1 MYPGNAIP
9 GNPADKDIFMNSTFE
24 IKGMTCSACSARLER
39 VIGNMEGVSNAIV
52 NLAAELLAAEHDPDE
67 ISPADIIAAVE
78 MAGFEAIEKIEGSEL
93 TIPVSGMACSAC
105 SARLDRLLNNTSGI
119 IDAQVSLA
127 AETATLKF
135 NPAEIS
141 LRRIRQIIADA
152 GFESGQIQS
161 AHNAKDN
168 FEKRKAESKARLSEM
183 KTRLISA
190 LLFTV
195 PLLIITMGHMV
206 GMPLPEAVNP
216 QTSPLGFALIQLFLT
231 VPVLWFGRNFYQ
243 QGFPNLLRGAPNM
256 DSLIAVGTSA
266 AVIYSLWNTIEIGL
280 GIDAHLRAMDLY
292 YESAATIITLIQL
305 GKFQE
310 TRARSRTSDAI
321 EKLMDL
327 TPAQAILLENGE
339 QIPTPLEEIGPGDI
353 ILIRPGDR
361 VAADG
366 RVIEGHSEIDE
377 SMLTGES
384 MPVAKSTGSDV
395 AGGTVNAGGGALNVQ
410 VTNVGEN
417 TVLSRIIRLVQ
428 EAQGSKAPISS
439 LADTVSFYFVPT
451 VMAIGIAAALGW
463 FFFSDEPFTF
473 ALRIFISVM
482 VIACPCAMGLAT
494 PTAIMVGTGRGAQL
508 GVLVKSGEALETAGK
523 IETMVFDKTG
533 TLTYGRPEV
542 ADTFTMENED
552 PSELLLLAGSA
563 EKQSEHPLAKAVVQA
578 AEKIGSPLP
587 ETTSFQAV
595 SGLGISTETGG
606 NAMLLGNRKF
616 LEQGFTGGL
625 DNPAAQ
631 EIARRYAEAGQ
642 SPLYIAKNGKLAGIL
657 AIADRIKD
665 ETPQTISK
673 LHKLGIHT
681 VMLTGDNERVA
692 RSIADKAGID
702 KVIAQVMPDS
712 KAEVVNREK
721 ENGRKVAMI
730 GDGINDAPALA
741 SADLGIAMG
750 TGIDVAIES
759 GDVVL
764 MKGDLSG
771 VLTALSL
778 SRATVRNI
786 KQNLFWAFA
795 FNILGIPVA
804 AGVLHVFG
812 GPTLS
817 PMFAAAAMSLS
828 SVTVVSNALRLK
840 FFKPED

>member
-1 MYPGNAIP
+1 MH
-9 GNPADKDIFMNSTFE
+9 STFE
-24 IKGMTCSACSARLER
+24 IKGMTCSACSARLKR
-39 VIGNMEGVSNAIV
+39 VIGNLDGVNSATV
-52 NLAAELLAAEHDPDE
+52 NLAAESLAVDYDPDR
-67 ISPADIIAAVE
+67 ISAADIIASVT
-78 MAGFEAIEKIEGSEL
+78 MAGFEATEKIEGTEL
-93 TIPVSGMACSAC
+93 TLPISGMTCSAC
-105 SARLDRLLNNTSGI
+105 SSRLERVLNANDGVI
-119 IDAQVSLA
+119 NAQVSLA
-127 AETATLKF
+127 SESATLNF
-135 NPAEIS
+135 NPAAIS
-141 LRRIRQIIADA
+141 LRQIRQLIADA

-168 FEKRKAESKARLSEM
+168 FEKRKAENEAKLGEM
-183 KTRLISA
+183 KNRLIAA
-190 LLFTV
+190 LAFTI
-195 PLLIITMGHMV
+195 PLLTITMGHMV
-206 GMPLPEAVNP
+206 GMPLPSFIEP
-216 QTSPLGFALIQLFLT
+216 HSSPLGFALIQLILT
-231 VPVLWFGRNFYQ
+231 APVLWFGRNFYQ
-243 QGFPNLLRGAPNM
+243 HGFPNLIRRAPNM

-266 AVIYSLWNTIEIGL
+266 AVIYSLWNTIEIAM
-280 GIDAHLRAMDLY
+280 GIDAHARAMDLY
-292 YESAATIITLIQL
+292 YESAATIITLILL

-327 TPAQAILLENGE
+327 TPAQAILLQNGE
-339 QIPTPLEEIGPGDI
+339 QIPTPVEEIGPGDL

-366 RVIEGHSEIDE
+366 KVADGHSDVDE

-384 MPVAKSTGSDV
+384 MPVPKSAGDDV
-395 AGGTVNAGGGALNVQ
+395 AGGTVNTGGGALKVQ

-417 TVLSRIIRLVQ
+417 TVLARIIRLVQ

-508 GVLVKSGEALETAGK
+508 GVLVKSGAALETAGK
-523 IETMVFDKTG
+523 IETMIFDKTG
-533 TLTYGRPEV
+533 TLTYGKPEV
-542 ADTFTMENED
+542 AEAFTMDGED
-552 PSELLLLAGSA
+552 PQELLLLAGSA
-563 EKQSEHPLAKAVVQA
+563 EKQSEHPLAKAVVRA
-578 AEKIGSPLP
+578 AEEIGPPLP
-587 ETTSFQAV
+587 ETTAFQAV
-595 SGLGISTETGG
+595 SGLGINTETAGHP
-606 NAMLLGNRKF
+606 MLLGNRKF
-616 LEQGFTGGL
+616 LEQSLVGGL
-625 DNPAAQ
+625 DNNAAN
-631 EIARRYAEAGQ
+631 EAALRFAASGQ
-642 SPLYIAKNGKLAGIL
+642 SPLYIAKNGNLAGIL

-673 LHKLGIHT
+673 LHALGVQT
-681 VMLTGDNERVA
+681 VMLTGDNEKVA
-692 RSIADKAGID
+692 RAIADKAGID
-702 KVIAQVMPDS
+702 KVIAQVMPDR
-712 KAEVVNREK
+712 KAEVVNNEK
-721 ENGRKVAMI
+721 EAGHKVAMI

-804 AGVLHVFG
+804 AGLLHIFG

>member
-1 MYPGNAIP
+1 MH
-9 GNPADKDIFMNSTFE
+9 STFE

-39 VIGNMEGVSNAIV
+39 VIGNLEGVSNATV
-52 NLAAELLAAEHDPDE
+52 NLAAELLSADHDPDL
-67 ISPADIIAAVE
+67 ISAADIIASVE
-78 MAGFEAIEKIEGSEL
+78 MAGFEAVEKIEGTEL
-93 TIPVSGMACSAC
+93 TLPISGMTCSAC
-105 SARLDRLLNNTSGI
+105 SSRLERVLNATDGVIN
-119 IDAQVSLA
+119 AQVSLA
-127 AETATLKF
+127 SETATLVF
-135 NPAEIS
+135 NPSQIS
-141 LRRIRQIIADA
+141 LRDIRQIISDA
-152 GFESGQIQS
+152 GFEAGQIQS
-161 AHNAKDN
+161 AHNAKEN
-168 FEKRKAESKARLSEM
+168 FEARKAEHAAKLAEMRNRLF
-183 KTRLISA
+183 SA
-190 LLFTV
+190 LAFTI

-206 GMPLPEAVNP
+206 GMPLPAVIEP
-216 QTSPLGFALIQLFLT
+216 HSSPFGFALIQLVLT
-231 VPVLWFGRNFYQ
+231 APVLWFGRNFYQ

-266 AVIYSLWNTIEIGL
+266 AVVYSLWNTIEIGL
-280 GIDAHLRAMDLY
+280 GIDAHARAMDLY
-292 YESAATIITLIQL
+292 FESAATIIALISL

-310 TRARSRTSDAI
+310 TRARSRTSEAI

-327 TPAQAILLENGE
+327 TPAQAILLQDGK
-339 QIPTPLEEIGPGDI
+339 QIPTPLEEIGPGDL

-366 RVIEGHSEIDE
+366 KVVEGHSDIDE

-384 MPVAKSTGSDV
+384 MPVSKNSGDDV
-395 AGGTVNAGGGALNVQ
+395 AGGTVNTGGGALKVQ
-410 VTNVGEN
+410 VSNVGEN
-417 TVLSRIIRLVQ
+417 TVLARIIRLVQ

-451 VMAIGIAAALGW
+451 VMVIGILSALGW
-463 FFFSDEPFTF
+463 FFFSAEPFTF

-523 IETMVFDKTG
+523 IETMIFDKTG
-533 TLTYGRPEV
+533 TLTYGQPEV
-542 ADTFTMENED
+542 AEAFTVDGKNAQ
-552 PSELLLLAGSA
+552 ELLLLAGSA
-563 EKQSEHPLAKAVVQA
+563 EKQSEHPLAKAVVRA
-578 AEKIGSPLP
+578 AEQVGSPLP

-595 SGLGISTETGG
+595 SGLGINTQTAGR
-606 NAMLLGNRKF
+606 AMLLGNRRF
-616 LEQGFTGGL
+616 LEQNFIGGL
-625 DNPAAQ
+625 DNTAANK
-631 EIARRYAEAGQ
+631 AAHRYAAAGQ

-673 LHKLGIHT
+673 LHKLGVST
-681 VMLTGDNERVA
+681 VMLTGDNEKVA
-692 RSIADKAGID
+692 HAIAGKAGID
-702 KVIAQVMPDS
+702 KVIAQVMPER
-712 KAEVVNREK
+712 KAEVVNKEK
-721 ENGRKVAMI
+721 SEGRKVAMI

-764 MKGDLSG
+764 MKGNLSG

-795 FNILGIPVA
+795 FNVLGIPVA
-804 AGVLHVFG
+804 AGLLHIWG

>member
-1 MYPGNAIP
+1 MQ
-9 GNPADKDIFMNSTFE
+9 SRFE
-24 IKGMTCSACSARLER
+24 IKGMTCSACSSRLEK
-39 VIGNMEGVSNAIV
+39 VIGNMKGVNSAAV
-52 NLAAELLAAEHDPDE
+52 NLAAEILSADYDPQTV
-67 ISPADIIAAVE
+67 SVADIINSVE
-78 MAGFEAIEKIEGSEL
+78 MAGFEAVEKIEGTEL
-93 TIPVSGMACSAC
+93 TLPVSGMACSAC
-105 SARLDRLLNNTSGI
+105 SSRLERVLSATEGI
-119 IDAQVSLA
+119 SSAQVSLA
-127 AETATLKF
+127 SETANLNF
-135 NPAEIS
+135 NPSTIS
-141 LRRIRQIIADA
+141 LRDIRQIIADA

-161 AHNAKDN
+161 AHNAKEN
-168 FEKRKAESKARLSEM
+168 FEKRKAENAARLGNM
-183 KTRLISA
+183 KQRLFAA
-190 LLFTV
+190 LAFTI
-195 PLLIITMGHMV
+195 PLLTITMGHMV
-206 GMPLPEAVNP
+206 GMPLPDAIDPN
-216 QTSPLGFALIQLFLT
+216 TSPLGFAIIQLLLT
-231 VPVLWFGRNFYQ
+231 APVLWFGRNFYQ
-243 QGFPNLLRGAPNM
+243 QGFPNLLRRTPNM

-266 AVIYSLWNTIEIGL
+266 AVVYSLWNTIEIGL
-280 GIDAHLRAMDLY
+280 GIDAQARAMDLY
-292 YESAATIITLIQL
+292 YESAATIIALILL

-310 TRARSRTSDAI
+310 TRARSKTSAAI

-327 TPAQAILLENGE
+327 TPAKAILLQGGE
-339 QIPTPLEEIGPGDI
+339 QISTPLEEIGPGDL

-366 RVIEGHSEIDE
+366 KVDEGHSDIDE

-384 MPVAKSTGSDV
+384 MPVSKNIGDEV
-395 AGGTVNAGGGALNVQ
+395 AGGTVNVGGGALKVR
-410 VTNVGEN
+410 VTKVGEN

-451 VMAIGIAAALGW
+451 VMAIGVMAALGW
-463 FFFSDEPFTF
+463 FIFSDEPFTF

-508 GVLVKSGEALETAGK
+508 GVLVKSGAALETAGK
-523 IETMVFDKTG
+523 IDTMIFDKTG
-533 TLTYGRPEV
+533 TLTYGKPEV
-542 ADTFTMENED
+542 VEIYTTEGQTQD
-552 PSELLLLAGSA
+552 ELLLLAGSA
-563 EKQSEHPLAKAVVQA
+563 EKQSEHPLAKAVVKA
-578 AEKIGSPLP
+578 AEELGSPLP
-587 ETTSFQAV
+587 ETSSFKAV
-595 SGLGISTETGG
+595 SGLGIATQTGG
-606 NAMLLGNRKF
+606 QTMLLGNRKY
-616 LEQGFTGGL
+616 LEQNLTGGL
-625 DNPAAQ
+625 DNEEAEEASARFAAS
-631 EIARRYAEAGQ
+631 GQ
-642 SPLYIAKNGKLAGIL
+642 SPLYVAVDGKLAGIM

-665 ETPQTISK
+665 EAPQTINR
-673 LHKLGIHT
+673 LNKLGVQS

-692 RSIADKAGID
+692 STIAAKAGIQ
-702 KVIAQVMPDS
+702 KVIAQVMPDR
-712 KAEVVNREK
+712 KAEEVNKEK
-721 ENGRKVAMI
+721 EKGRKVAMI

-764 MKGDLSG
+764 MKGDLGG
-771 VLTALSL
+771 VITALSL

-795 FNILGIPVA
+795 FNVLGIPVA
-804 AGVLHVFG
+804 AGLLHIFG